1 MTLTKDQRLELIQK
15 EATRQKRNKLQANY
29 RKSKAKLRQ
38 EALEQVNLLVKCG
51 IDGDY
56 ALESAKEQ
64 QKYDN
69 ELTYLMRKSIKE
81 KQLKLLK
88 L

>member
-1 MTLTKDQRLELIQK
+1 MTLTKQERISLIYK
-15 EATRQKRNKLQANY
+15 EATRQKQNKLQANY

-38 EALEQVNLLVKCG
+38 ETFQQVNLLVKCG
-51 IDGDY
+51 IEASY

-69 ELTYLMRKSIKE
+69 ELTYLMRQSINDKQL
-81 KQLKLLK
+81 KQLKL
-88 L
+88 